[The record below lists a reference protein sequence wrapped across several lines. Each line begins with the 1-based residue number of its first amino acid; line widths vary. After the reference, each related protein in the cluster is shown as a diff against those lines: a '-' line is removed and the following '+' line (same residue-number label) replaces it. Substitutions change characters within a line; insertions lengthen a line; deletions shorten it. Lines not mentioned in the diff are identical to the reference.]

1 MEQQEEEEGEALISE
16 LKRQMDNEDLDPE
29 QKIMLLNNGLNKVLN
44 SAAFQKNS
52 GLLTLMKAQLY
63 HSGILRLGVRLL
75 SQHPSRPQGNW
86 SATATL
92 AHLISSCCVGAE
104 PGRHSETFLTLFLP
118 SVMDGLLSLANQL
131 KSQVEGLSL
140 FRKVMDSVGWLL
152 SAHTHLTVQVF
163 SSTQYE
169 QIQLCDD
176 ITVSL
181 LCIQMWIQTCTVS
194 SKFLS
199 DLSDDAI
206 LLLLEEAVC
215 QLAHSSDAAVGGA
228 SIRLILL
235 MARGL
240 ELRLPSL
247 KLNFKGLDRLLEKD
261 WRGRGFDQDVDQLV
275 AIIQSEKPVTN
286 QLEEST
292 ERVRAASVIQATW
305 RSYQT
310 RRRVKNLN
318 RAVSMLQR
326 RYRSRKR
333 HEQEQQEAQRQKE
346 ELKYQV
352 CVRRQQARRSFHQ
365 RQLQLLQLLP
375 PEQVQPYLEEC
386 KRRAAIVIQSFWR
399 GFRERRRYKNT
410 LRHALRQKDIQEQA
424 ARTLQRAVRRF
435 LGKRAPAKVPFL
447 VPLWI
452 GQEGLTDSRRAELQ
466 QQVDNYISV
475 HRSSR
480 VSPEECVSLHQEVQL
495 LLQAELQRGDY
506 YRREEQRVAAVLACT
521 HTQLELL
528 RDAPPLS
535 VVTEVQAN
543 SFLSPS
549 ASIAA
554 QARDAQNAVL
564 QASRLPWWRM
574 LGELDAGVGSC
585 HAHLQELEAELGGLF
600 IVGPAKDSKLSEV
613 D

>member
-1 MEQQEEEEGEALISE
+1 NPPDIGNQKLSEPAGRMMMEESVSAFETHLTAVMDSLIRASVCEITKLFQETVNDYLVELSLNRKENDALKLRLKFTESKLRTERMYGMGWAANRRNAGLEEGKEAVAGEEAVELWAWEQQQEEEEGEALISE

-247 KLNFKGLDRLLEKD
+247 KLNFK
-261 WRGRGFDQDVDQLV
+261 
-275 AIIQSEKPVTN
+275 
-286 QLEEST
+286 
-292 ERVRAASVIQATW
+292 
-305 RSYQT
+305 
-310 RRRVKNLN
+310 
-318 RAVSMLQR
+318 
-326 RYRSRKR
+326 
-333 HEQEQQEAQRQKE
+333 
-346 ELKYQV
+346 
-352 CVRRQQARRSFHQ
+352 
-365 RQLQLLQLLP
+365 
-375 PEQVQPYLEEC
+375 
-386 KRRAAIVIQSFWR
+386 
-399 GFRERRRYKNT
+399 
-410 LRHALRQKDIQEQA
+410 
-424 ARTLQRAVRRF
+424 
-435 LGKRAPAKVPFL
+435 
-447 VPLWI
+447 
-452 GQEGLTDSRRAELQ
+452 
-466 QQVDNYISV
+466 
-475 HRSSR
+475 
-480 VSPEECVSLHQEVQL
+480 
-495 LLQAELQRGDY
+495 
-506 YRREEQRVAAVLACT
+506 
-521 HTQLELL
+521 
-528 RDAPPLS
+528 
-535 VVTEVQAN
+535 
-543 SFLSPS
+543 
-549 ASIAA
+549 
-554 QARDAQNAVL
+554 
-564 QASRLPWWRM
+564 
-574 LGELDAGVGSC
+574 
-585 HAHLQELEAELGGLF
+585 
-600 IVGPAKDSKLSEV
+600 
-613 D
+613 